1 VEHADVGATIEMIK
15 WFLALLCSVTS
26 AFCGIMLWVGKKID
40 TVKCSI
46 NSLNDTV
53 VAIKAEFAAKHADHS
68 TEIAVLKTRVSQV
81 DRRKEAI

>member
-1 VEHADVGATIEMIK
+1 MEHADIGAAIEMIK

-53 VAIKAEFAAKHADHS
+53 VTG
-68 TEIAVLKTRVSQV
+68 TELTSLELHTCLRGTS
-81 DRRKEAI
+81 